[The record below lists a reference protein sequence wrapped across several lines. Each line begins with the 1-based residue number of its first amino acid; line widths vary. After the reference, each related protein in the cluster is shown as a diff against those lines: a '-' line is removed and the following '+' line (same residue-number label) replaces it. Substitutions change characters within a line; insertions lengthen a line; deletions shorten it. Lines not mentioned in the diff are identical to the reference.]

1 MLTHG
6 CALGQALADVLA
18 EMEAEGES
26 LTLGE
31 KEATMQVMEDI
42 LFSHM
47 QDASDFSETAPSRR
61 GTNTSG
67 SRRRV
72 ATDVGLHV
80 VANVEEYS
88 SYMETWRMHMT
99 DTTIKVEG
107 DVEKDVRAM
116 DIGHIQ
122 DEMIRELMLY
132 IAGADFQSTFE
143 AFFLKHAL
151 RFSDDDEHKLEYTDL
166 FMQFQDLFEDF
177 MKQFYDKHSITEA
190 EFGKRCRSAVKNDQK
205 ASEYLEVVLASMDYQ
220 AFFNLM
226 KFMRRRAKA
235 EPKPAAK
242 RKISSS
248 STKESEGDEKR
259 VDEVDE
265 EATGDEGKAFFQ
277 DDDDDESAKESKRK

>member
-1 MLTHG
+1 MPT
-6 CALGQALADVLA
+6 
-18 EMEAEGES
+18 
-26 LTLGE
+26 T
-31 KEATMQVMEDI
+31 T
-42 LFSHM
+42 
-47 QDASDFSETAPSRR
+47 T
-61 GTNTSG
+61 TTTYTS
-67 SRRRV
+67 
-72 ATDVGLHV
+72 
-80 VANVEEYS
+80 
-88 SYMETWRMHMT
+88 
-99 DTTIKVEG
+99 
-107 DVEKDVRAM
+107 EKDVRAM

-248 STKESEGDEKR
+248 PTKESEGDEKR

>member
-107 DVEKDVRAM
+107 DVLNPTCPDM
-116 DIGHIQ
+116 D
-122 DEMIRELMLY
+122 
-132 IAGADFQSTFE
+132 ATFRRME
-143 AFFLKHAL
+143 
-151 RFSDDDEHKLEYTDL
+151 
-166 FMQFQDLFEDF
+166 
-177 MKQFYDKHSITEA
+177 
-190 EFGKRCRSAVKNDQK
+190 
-205 ASEYLEVVLASMDYQ
+205 
-220 AFFNLM
+220 
-226 KFMRRRAKA
+226 RRRK
-235 EPKPAAK
+235 KQTK
-242 RKISSS
+242 RKHN
-248 STKESEGDEKR
+248 
-259 VDEVDE
+259 DE
-265 EATGDEGKAFFQ
+265 EYVV
-277 DDDDDESAKESKRK
+277 